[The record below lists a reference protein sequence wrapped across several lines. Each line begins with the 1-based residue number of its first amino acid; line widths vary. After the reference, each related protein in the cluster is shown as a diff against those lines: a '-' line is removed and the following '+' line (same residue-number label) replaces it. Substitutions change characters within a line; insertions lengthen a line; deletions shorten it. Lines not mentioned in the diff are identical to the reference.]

1 MFFIRAISILVICL
15 FLKSFVHAEKAVVVV
30 DADTLRPLYTK
41 NAHSQHYPA
50 SLTKKMTLY
59 LLFEAL
65 RNGKVTMNT
74 LFNVGPEAVKQRPSK
89 LHLKQGEQITVR
101 DLIHALVV
109 KSANDAAVVA
119 AEGLAGS
126 HQAFVQEMNDKA
138 KELGMNNTRFKNA
151 TGWHDKGQVCSAH
164 DMMVLGVALFRN
176 FPEHWHLFS
185 KKYFTFKGQ
194 THSNHNKLLFR
205 SSQVVDG
212 IKTGYTAPAGFN
224 LSTSAYAKIQGKM
237 KRIFVVYLGGKTA
250 RSRDDK
256 VRQLVQNHLGRSD
269 NNPDPFLLS
278 QINSMSSVSNDDL
291 DMFFNRKQNIVYKK
305 ILKPK
310 NKLKLKKKFKL
321 HKKKKKI

>member
-1 MFFIRAISILVICL
+1 MFFIRSINILAVCL
-15 FLKSFVHAEKAVVVV
+15 FLKSFSYAEKAVVVV
-30 DADTLRPLYTK
+30 DAETLKPLYSK
-41 NAHSQHYPA
+41 NEHSQHYPA

-65 RNGKVTMNT
+65 RDGKVTMNT
-74 LFNVGPEAVKQRPSK
+74 RFNVGPEAVKQRPSK
-89 LHLKQGEQITVR
+89 LHLKQGEQIAVQ
-101 DLIHALVV
+101 DLIQAIVV

-126 HQAFVQEMNDKA
+126 HQVFVEEMNDKA
-138 KELGMNNTRFKNA
+138 KELGMHNTRFKNA
-151 TGWHDKGQVCSAH
+151 TGWHDKGQVCTAH
-164 DMMVLGVALFRN
+164 DMMLLGAALFRN
-176 FPEHWHLFS
+176 FPQHWHLFS
-185 KKYFTFKGQ
+185 KKYFTFKGK

-205 SSQVVDG
+205 STQVVDG
-212 IKTGYTAPAGFN
+212 IKTGYTGPAGFN

-256 VRQLVQNHLGRSD
+256 VRKLVQNFLGKGD

-278 QINSMSSVSNDDL
+278 HINSMSSVENDDL
-291 DMFFNRKQNIVYKK
+291 DMFFSRKQNIVYNK

-310 NKLKLKKKFKL
+310 NKVKLKKKFKL
-321 HKKKKKI
+321 QKKRKRI